1 MLDNIKINTA
11 GRAEIIDLIAWLDG
25 GTVTVKLATLDSS
38 PLDIEFV
45 QKVDLRVTE
54 RNPNPGRLLLNK
66 KAVDIR
72 SDLETKIL
80 AVLKNAII
88 SDELPIGD
96 KAFKTSLEDAINFVE
111 TNDYVLLA
119 KKIENQN

>member
-1 MLDNIKINTA
+1 MLDNIKINAA

-25 GTVTVKLATLDSS
+25 GTVTVKLATVDSS

-80 AVLKNAII
+80 AILKNALI
-88 SDELPIGD
+88 SEELPIGD
-96 KAFKTSLEDAINFVE
+96 KVFKTCLDDAIGFVE
-111 TNDYVLLA
+111 TNDYILLA
-119 KKIENQN
+119 KQTSNIK